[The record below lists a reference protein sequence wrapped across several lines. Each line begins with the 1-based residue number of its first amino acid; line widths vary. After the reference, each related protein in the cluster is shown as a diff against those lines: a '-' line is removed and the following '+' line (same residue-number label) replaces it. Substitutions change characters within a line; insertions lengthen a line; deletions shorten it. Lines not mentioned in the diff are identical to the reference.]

1 MVLREFKPKREERDD
16 MEPHEI
22 GALFE
27 KGEFRK
33 GLAQLITIVVLRKS
47 ID

>member
-1 MVLREFKPKREERDD
+1 MLREFKPKKEERDD
-16 MEPHEI
+16 IEPHEI

-33 GLAQLITIVVLRKS
+33 ASGALPQNELPVE
-47 ID
+47 